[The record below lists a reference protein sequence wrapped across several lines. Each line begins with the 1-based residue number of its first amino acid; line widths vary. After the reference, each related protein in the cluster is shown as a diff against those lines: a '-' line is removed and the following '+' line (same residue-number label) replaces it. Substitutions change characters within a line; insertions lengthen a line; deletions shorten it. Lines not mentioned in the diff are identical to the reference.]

1 MNNKNTGLHSKGYRG
16 GLEEATQSYN
26 TIRRGA
32 DDGADKDNRI
42 KASRNRKYYAGL
54 DMGSVSVKAALVRD
68 MKLIA
73 TSLIPA
79 GGNYKDGARKAM
91 DNVLF
96 QANISLEQLSGIVV
110 TGLGAESSPFTA
122 HQVSDISCQ
131 AMGCHFIFPHVR
143 TIIDIGG
150 QFTKAAK
157 ITPQGRVVDFLMSE
171 KCATGS
177 GRFLQVIA
185 RILQVSLDDIGP
197 LSLQSKNPVE
207 FSTNCAVF
215 AESETISR
223 LAEGAVPEDILAGVH
238 LAMAAKVNMLVKRLK
253 LEPDV
258 VLTGG
263 GGEDAGLAQAI
274 SGALRLNI
282 LVPEKPRLTAAF
294 GAACLAEEDAV
305 MDSRKENL
313 SWRAKD

>member
-1 MNNKNTGLHSKGYRG
+1 MV
-16 GLEEATQSYN
+16 
-26 TIRRGA
+26 GA
-32 DDGADKDNRI
+32 
-42 KASRNRKYYAGL
+42 AGL
-54 DMGSVSVKAALVRD
+54 ISLDEGDHGQGREHCHECQPQTGEKKQPGRAAFNSRRRHLERR
-68 MKLIA
+68 A
-73 TSLIPA
+73 PA
-79 GGNYKDGARKAM
+79 GRTSRSDCRWAAIVGGD
-91 DNVLF
+91 VL
-96 QANISLEQLSGIVV
+96 L
-110 TGLGAESSPFTA
+110 
-122 HQVSDISCQ
+122 
-131 AMGCHFIFPHVR
+131 
-143 TIIDIGG
+143 
-150 QFTKAAK
+150 
-157 ITPQGRVVDFLMSE
+157 
-171 KCATGS
+171 
-177 GRFLQVIA
+177 IA